1 MPASRSGLAAG
12 SSTVPSS
19 PAADSTGDCPAV
31 TLAMSPPKTADAPSD
46 NESEIEAFPLL
57 VVAGL
62 SGAGKST
69 VLHVFED
76 LRMVTAD
83 GVPPSLLPDMVTL
96 LRESSRTRFQGMAFG
111 LDQRRGE
118 FSEEMHE
125 AFERLS
131 ARGLRPQLIF
141 LEADPGVLMRR
152 YATTRR
158 PHPLERDGVG
168 LEQAVKEEMEQLAP
182 VRESADLL
190 FDTSS
195 YSIHDLRRVIQRRW
209 KSSRERLRAIKVNLV
224 SFGFKYGV
232 PREADLVFDLRFLP
246 NPYFVE
252 KLRPLTGKDKA
263 VASHVFGEP
272 SGKVFRK
279 RLIDFLTF
287 LLPLYDVE
295 GRYRLTI
302 AIGCT
307 GGRHRSVAM
316 TEALAKALTRQD
328 YAVSVEHRHM
338 ELG

>member
-1 MPASRSGLAAG
+1 MADDTIPGRSMKEATEENHDSLPCDLALAG
-12 SSTVPSS
+12 P
-19 PAADSTGDCPAV
+19 
-31 TLAMSPPKTADAPSD
+31 
-46 NESEIEAFPLL
+46 FPLI
-57 VVAGL
+57 VVSGL

-76 LRMVTAD
+76 LRMFTAD
-83 GVPPSLLPDMVTL
+83 GVPASLLPEMVSL
-96 LRESSRTRFQGMAFG
+96 LRESSRGRIQGMAFG

-118 FSEEMHE
+118 FAEEMHE

-131 ARGLRPQLIF
+131 SRGLRPQLLF
-141 LEADPGVLMRR
+141 LEADPAVLMRR

-168 LEQAVKEEMEQLAP
+168 LEQAVHEEIERLAA

-190 FDTSS
+190 FDTSE

-252 KLRPLTGKDKA
+252 KLRSRTGKDKV
-263 VASHVFGEP
+263 VASHVFGEA
-272 SGKVFRK
+272 SGRLFRK
-279 RLIDFLTF
+279 RLIDFLIF
-287 LLPLYDVE
+287 LLPLYDAE

-302 AIGCT
+302 ALGCT

-328 YAVSVEHRHM
+328 YAVSVEHRHV

>member
-1 MPASRSGLAAG
+1 MPRS
-12 SSTVPSS
+12 
-19 PAADSTGDCPAV
+19 DSQQPTTFP
-31 TLAMSPPKTADAPSD
+31 T
-46 NESEIEAFPLL
+46 EAFAQPVEAGEANHNPVSGDPPLAGPFPL
-57 VVAGL
+57 IVVSGL

-76 LRMVTAD
+76 LRMFTAD
-83 GVPPSLLPDMVTL
+83 GVPAGLLPEMVAL
-96 LRESSRTRFQGMAFG
+96 LRESSRGRIQGMAFG
-111 LDQRRGE
+111 LDQRRGA
-118 FSEEMHE
+118 FAEEMHE

-131 ARGLRPQLIF
+131 SRGLRPQLLF
-141 LEADPGVLMRR
+141 LEADPVVLMRR

-168 LEQAVKEEMEQLAP
+168 LEQAVQEEIERLAP

-190 FDTSS
+190 FDTSD

-252 KLRPLTGKDKA
+252 KLRPCTGKDKA
-263 VASHVFGEP
+263 VASHVFGEA
-272 SGKVFRK
+272 SGKLFRK

-287 LLPLYDVE
+287 LLPLYDAE

-302 AIGCT
+302 ALGCT

-328 YAVSVEHRHM
+328 YTVSVEHRHM

>member
-1 MPASRSGLAAG
+1 MSAPDPHPASPPETGPEAA
-12 SSTVPSS
+12 
-19 PAADSTGDCPAV
+19 
-31 TLAMSPPKTADAPSD
+31 
-46 NESEIEAFPLL
+46 EAFPLL
-57 VVAGL
+57 VVTGL

-76 LRMVTAD
+76 LRMFTAD
-83 GVPPSLLPDMVTL
+83 GVPPSLLPEMVAL
-96 LRESSRTRFQGMAFG
+96 LRESSRERSQGMAFG

-118 FSEEMHE
+118 FAGELHE
-125 AFERLS
+125 ACERLS
-131 ARGLRPQLIF
+131 SRGHRPQVLF
-141 LEADPGVLMRR
+141 LEADPATLMRR

-168 LEQAVKEEMEQLAP
+168 LEQAVQEEIEALAP
-182 VRESADLL
+182 VRESADLI

-209 KSSRERLRAIKVNLV
+209 KTSRERLRAIKVNLV

-263 VASHVFGEP
+263 VAGHVFGES
-272 SGKVFRK
+272 SGKLFRK
-279 RLIDFLTF
+279 RLIDFLSF
-287 LLPLYDVE
+287 LLPLYDAE
-295 GRYRLTI
+295 GRYRITI
-302 AIGCT
+302 ALGCT

-316 TEALAKALTRQD
+316 TEALARALTRQD

>member
-1 MPASRSGLAAG
+1 MSASDL
-12 SSTVPSS
+12 
-19 PAADSTGDCPAV
+19 
-31 TLAMSPPKTADAPSD
+31 APSAPVD
-46 NESEIEAFPLL
+46 EPRLLPAEGDASFPLL
-57 VVAGL
+57 VVTGL

-76 LRMVTAD
+76 MRLFTAD
-83 GVPPSLLPDMVTL
+83 GVPPSLLPDMVSL
-96 LRESSRTRFQGMAFG
+96 LLGSSSGRFKGMAFG

-118 FSEEMHE
+118 FSEEMHA

-131 ARGLRPQLIF
+131 GKGLRPQLVF
-141 LEADPGVLMRR
+141 LEADPAVLMRR

-168 LEQAVKEEMEQLAP
+168 LEQAVWEEIESLAP
-182 VRESADLL
+182 VRESADLV
-190 FDTSS
+190 FDTSA

-209 KSSRERLRAIKVNLV
+209 NASRERLRAIKVNIV

-252 KLRPLTGKDKA
+252 KLRPLTGRDKA
-263 VASHVFGEP
+263 VAAHVFNEP
-272 SGKVFRK
+272 SGKMFRK
-279 RLIDFLTF
+279 RLIDFLSF
-287 LLPLYDVE
+287 LLPLYDAE

-316 TEALAKALTRQD
+316 TEALAKALKRED
-328 YAVSVEHRHM
+328 YAVSVEHRHV